1 MENGK
6 KWLDSRY
13 ILKAELMALLMA
25 QRWGRRGNPLPSME
39 LPLSSRSGLL
49 QAGVMGCDITRGV
62 HLSIF
67 INSATNGLDSIS
79 FFETIFEFSP
89 FCSTHA
95 GSYQQVADGH
105 PGRNSEIK

>member
-1 MENGK
+1 M
-6 KWLDSRY
+6 DSRY
-13 ILKAELMALLMA
+13 TLKAELMALLMA
-25 QRWGRRGNPLPSME
+25 QRWGRRGNPLLSME
-39 LPLSSRSGLL
+39 LLLPSRSGLL
-49 QAGVMGCDITRGV
+49 HAGVMGCDITRGV
-62 HLSIF
+62 HRHLSTF

-89 FCSTHA
+89 FGSTHA